1 MGAPA
6 GTAAA
11 APPSTAVTQ
20 LIDAYREHG
29 HRRARL
35 DPLARAPLPD
45 VPELRLRF
53 HGLDPAQKR
62 EPASTVLPTAT
73 TMQALEWQ
81 LKRVYCGTTGLDC
94 SSVRKRQR
102 RAWLYARM
110 EAELLAPPLA
120 PDQKRRLLRRLVAAE
135 MWERLAGGTFAHA
148 KRFSLEGC
156 ESLVP

>member
-1 MGAPA
+1 MADPGSVAAFDPSNTLT

-11 APPSTAVTQ
+11 APPTTPVTQ

-35 DPLARAPLPD
+35 DPLARVPLPE

-62 EPASTVLPTAT
+62 EPASTALPTAT

-81 LKRVYCGTTGLDC
+81 LKRVYCGTIGLDC
-94 SSVRKRQR
+94 SSARKRC
-102 RAWLYARM
+102 RARIG
-110 EAELLAPPLA
+110 
-120 PDQKRRLLRRLVAAE
+120 RLPVRSSA
-135 MWERLAGGTFAHA
+135 
-148 KRFSLEGC
+148 S
-156 ESLVP
+156 